1 MEHITFVPTELAK
14 QVENLEKANRLL
26 RLENQALRQQ
36 LQQARVAR
44 VRPVCAARVEG

>member
-26 RLENQALRQQ
+26 RLENQSLRQQ
-36 LQQARVAR
+36 LQQAQAAP
-44 VRPVCAARVEG
+44 VRPVETTHFN

>member
-36 LQQARVAR
+36 LQRARFAP
-44 VRPVCAARVEG
+44 VRPVSAVYVEG